1 MPDAASG
8 SPVRSNSR
16 RVHRPRVIPVLL
28 LKGDLLYKS
37 VQFKDHKYVGD
48 PRIAVKIFNDK
59 GCDELVLLDITATN
73 EHRQPNFQLI
83 EEIASEAFMPVAY
96 GGGVRTQEEFK
107 KIIQLGV
114 EKVILCSHAVGNPA
128 FVREAAR
135 VHGSQSVV
143 VCIDVKRN
151 WMGKPQIMTNAGTK
165 GASPAVGA
173 FAMEMADAGAGEIII
188 NSIDRDG
195 TFKGYDLPLIKS
207 VASSVNVPVIASGG
221 AGNLEHLVEAI
232 REGGASAAAAGS
244 IFVFQGP
251 HRAVLITFPEDKK
264 LRDAFG
270 H

>member
-1 MPDAASG
+1 MLDTASPQG
-8 SPVRSNSR
+8 AGARPA

-37 VQFKDHKYVGD
+37 VQFKDLKYVGD

-73 EHRQPNFQLI
+73 EKRRPNFELI

-96 GGGVRTQEEFK
+96 GGGVRTQEDFAQM
-107 KIIQLGV
+107 IRLGV
-114 EKVILCSHAVGNPA
+114 EKVVLCTHAVEDPT
-128 FVREAAR
+128 FISEAAK

-143 VCIDVKRN
+143 VHIDVKRN
-151 WMGKPQIMTNAGTK
+151 WMGKAEVMTHAGTK
-165 GASPAVGA
+165 AAKIGAAELAAKVAAV
-173 FAMEMADAGAGEIII
+173 GAGEIVI

-195 TFKGYDLPLIKS
+195 TFKGYDIALIKQ
-207 VASSVNVPVIASGG
+207 VTEAVDVPVIASGG
-221 AGNLEHLVEAI
+221 AGSLDHLVAAT

-251 HRAVLITFPEDKK
+251 HRAVLITFPEEGK
-264 LRDAFG
+264 LRAAFA
-270 H
+270 